1 MAVEK
6 EIVDSGVCG
15 VWTWEVEKVEK
26 KTPNQYGTHFFTFSV
41 FQVKNIGYGNKK
53 YGTNCPSW
61 EGDDKVNAT
70 IAARDSA
77 VALEKA
83 HAAEHK
89 AANSEEE
96 AAEENP
102 YTA

>member
-41 FQVKNIGYGNKK
+41 FQVKNIGMRLNVF
-53 YGTNCPSW
+53 
-61 EGDDKVNAT
+61 VN
-70 IAARDSA
+70 I
-77 VALEKA
+77 
-83 HAAEHK
+83 
-89 AANSEEE
+89 
-96 AAEENP
+96 
-102 YTA
+102 